1 MFLNIPF
8 LKILSK
14 EIGIFLSK
22 YWLSMSLTL
31 FWNIKNIAR
40 FYRNKECFEN
50 IFEENLQRKSIFE
63 LKKNFYHRISY
74 YSYWVVNSNLGSF
87 FIEWKQ
93 NISNSKNLNFIF
105 HLFPAGKKQ
114 KIWTYLSGYTKSLKT
129 GQKYQDFIRLKI
141 SKE

>member
-87 FIEWKQ
+87 FIE
-93 NISNSKNLNFIF
+93 
-105 HLFPAGKKQ
+105 
-114 KIWTYLSGYTKSLKT
+114 
-129 GQKYQDFIRLKI
+129 
-141 SKE
+141 